1 VSPPSRLRQL
11 AERLGIISEYLDQT
25 GRQVRRTT
33 DATREALLSVMGF
46 DAPTED
52 AAAGWLAE
60 LDHEASETLVDP
72 VRVVRRDDKSARQVR
87 IRLPPGMRTADVDLI
102 LTEEGGHVW
111 KVRKKVAGGRA
122 AKIELPTRV
131 PYGYHRI
138 TVRLESRAGEGARAE
153 EQSFIVVP
161 SSCVTPEMLLGKRE
175 PRAMG
180 VIANLYS
187 LRREH
192 DWGVGDFS
200 TLTQLVEWSA
210 ARGAQFVGVNPLHAL
225 FNRGWDVSPYS
236 PVSRLFRNPLY
247 IDVDNVPEVA
257 ESEEARAI
265 LNAPE
270 SRATL
275 RALRESAWVDY
286 EGAIALKLRVL
297 TEAHRA
303 FRARQ
308 RGQRQVAY
316 EDYLRQQ
323 DPEISRFAMWMAL
336 AESSGVAD
344 WRRWPAALQSPDD
357 PAVRAFAA
365 ANAERVDFHKWL
377 QFECDRQ
384 VHLVAQRARTLGMR
398 IGAYQDLAI
407 GTNPGGS
414 DPWSYPNLFL
424 NGATV
429 GAPPD
434 PYAMEGQ
441 NWGLPPMSP
450 RALRAQRHRY
460 WIQLLRR
467 AFQHAGALRIDHV
480 MGLFRAFWIPEGLSG
495 KEGAYVRFPSEDLL
509 GILALESVRHD
520 ALVVGED
527 LGTVPKEVPPALKR
541 WGILS
546 SKVLY
551 FERDGRGRGFKPA
564 RAYPSLSLA
573 TANTHDMPT
582 LAGFWTE
589 LDVEIRQRV
598 GLLRTDAEVRGANRE
613 RARDKKALLARL
625 GLSLP
630 RHYEE
635 ATFPRRLAGRV
646 HDFLCSTPA
655 QLVGLS
661 LDDLT
666 GEVDP
671 VNVPGVGPDKY
682 PSWRRRTR
690 MTMEHIAWSFE
701 VDDAVRCDDRRGK
714 GETR

>member
-1 VSPPSRLRQL
+1 VSPSRLRQL
-11 AERLGIISEYLDQT
+11 AERLGIIPEYIDQT
-25 GRQVRRTT
+25 GRHVRRTS

-52 AAAGWLAE
+52 AAAAWLDE
-60 LDHEASETLVDP
+60 LDHEAAETILAP
-72 VRVVRRDDKSARQVR
+72 VRVTRRDDPRAQQVR
-87 IRLPPGMRTADVDLI
+87 IRLPPRLRNARVALE
-102 LTEEGGHVW
+102 LEEEAGHVW
-111 KVRKKVAGGRA
+111 RTSAVVGRTA
-122 AKIELPTRV
+122 TLQLPTR
-131 PYGYHRI
+131 PSYGYHRLTA
-138 TVRLESRAGEGARAE
+138 TVHAAAGSRTVG
-153 EQSFIVVP
+153 QSFIVVP
-161 SSCVTPEMLLGKRE
+161 SSCVTPPMLFGQRE

-187 LRREH
+187 VRREH
-192 DWGVGDFS
+192 DWGVGDFA

-247 IDVDNVPEVA
+247 LDVDSVPEIEGG

-265 LNAPE
+265 LNAHDV
-270 SRATL
+270 RQRL
-275 RALRESAWVDY
+275 RELRESPLVDY
-286 EGAIALKLRVL
+286 EGAITLKLRVL
-297 TEAHRA
+297 AEAHRT
-303 FRARQ
+303 FRARTSGE
-308 RGQRQVAY
+308 RRRAY
-316 EDYLRQQ
+316 EDFVRQQ
-323 DPEISRFAMWMAL
+323 DPEITRFAVWMAL

-344 WRRWPAALQSPDD
+344 WRAWPVALRAPDD
-357 PAVRAFAA
+357 PAVGAFAA

-384 VHLVAQRARTLGMR
+384 LRHVAERARVLGMR

-414 DPWSYPNLFL
+414 DTWSYPDLFL
-424 NGATV
+424 DGAHV

-434 PYAMEGQ
+434 PYAADGQ

-450 RALRAQRHRY
+450 RALRAQCYRY

-480 MGLFRAFWIPEGLSG
+480 MGLFRAFWIPEGLTG
-495 KEGAYVRFPSEDLL
+495 KEGAYVRFPADDLL

-527 LGTVPKEVPPALKR
+527 LGTVPREVPRALDR

-551 FERDGRGRGFKPA
+551 FERDARGRGFRPA
-564 RAYPSLSLA
+564 RSYPSASLA

-589 LDVEIRQRV
+589 RDIDVREQV
-598 GLLRTDAEVRGANRE
+598 GLLRTAAEVRAARRE
-613 RARDKKALLARL
+613 RATDKQALLARL
-625 GLSLP
+625 DLRVP
-630 RHYEE
+630 RHFEE
-635 ATFPRRLAGRV
+635 STFPRRLTGRV
-646 HDFLCSTPA
+646 HEFLCSTPA
-655 QLVGLS
+655 QLVGMS
-661 LDDLT
+661 LDDLM
-666 GEVDP
+666 GEEDP
-671 VNVPGVGPDKY
+671 VNVPGVGPDRY

-690 MTMEHIAWSFE
+690 MTMEHVAWSFE
-701 VDDAVRCDDRRGK
+701 VDDAMRCVSRRTG
-714 GETR
+714 GDTT

>member
-1 VSPPSRLRQL
+1 MKPSRLRQL
-11 AERLGIISEYLDQT
+11 AERLGIIPEYIDQT
-25 GRQVRRTT
+25 GRHVRRTS

-52 AAAGWLAE
+52 AAAAWLDE
-60 LDHEASETLVDP
+60 LDHEEAEAILPP
-72 VRVVRRDDKSARQVR
+72 VRVVRRDDPRAQQVR
-87 IRLPPGMRTADVDLI
+87 IRLPSRLRNARVGLE
-102 LTEEGGHVW
+102 LEEEAGHVW
-111 KVRKKVAGGRA
+111 RTSAVVGRTA
-122 AKIELPTRV
+122 TLELPTR
-131 PYGYHRI
+131 PAYGYHRL
-138 TVRLESRAGEGARAE
+138 TVTVPAAAGSRTV

-161 SSCVTPEMLLGKRE
+161 ASCVTPPMLFGQRD

-187 LRREH
+187 VRREH
-192 DWGVGDFS
+192 DWGVGDFA
-200 TLTQLVEWSA
+200 TLTQLVEWAA

-247 IDVDNVPEVA
+247 IDVDSVPEIG

-265 LNAPE
+265 LNAHDV
-270 SRATL
+270 RQRL
-275 RALRESAWVDY
+275 RALRDAPLVDY
-286 EGAIALKLRVL
+286 EGVITLKLRVL
-297 TEAHRA
+297 AEAHRA
-303 FRARQ
+303 FRARASGE
-308 RGQRQVAY
+308 RRRAY
-316 EDYLRQQ
+316 EDYVRLQ
-323 DPEISRFAMWMAL
+323 DPEITRFAVWMAL
-336 AESSGVAD
+336 AESSGIAD
-344 WRRWPAALQSPDD
+344 WRAWPAALRAPDD

-384 VHLVAQRARTLGMR
+384 LRDVAERARVLGMR

-407 GTNPGGS
+407 GTSPGGS
-414 DPWSYPNLFL
+414 DTWSYPDLFL
-424 NGATV
+424 DGAHV

-434 PYAMEGQ
+434 PYAADGQ

-450 RALRAQRHRY
+450 RALRAQCYRY

-480 MGLFRAFWIPEGLSG
+480 MGLFRAFWIPDGLTG
-495 KEGAYVRFPSEDLL
+495 KEGAYVRFPADDLL

-527 LGTVPKEVPPALKR
+527 LGTVPREVPRALDR

-551 FERDGRGRGFKPA
+551 FERDARGRGFKPA
-564 RAYPSLSLA
+564 RSYPSASLA

-589 LDVEIRQRV
+589 RDIDVRERV
-598 GLLRTDAEVRGANRE
+598 GLLRTAAEVRAARRE
-613 RARDKKALLARL
+613 RARDKTALLARL
-625 GLSLP
+625 DLPVP
-630 RHYEE
+630 RHFEE
-635 ATFPRRLAGRV
+635 STFPRRLTGRV
-646 HDFLCSTPA
+646 HEFLCSTPA
-655 QLVGLS
+655 QLVGMS
-661 LDDLT
+661 LDDLM
-666 GEVDP
+666 GEEDP
-671 VNVPGVGPDKY
+671 VNVPGVGPDRH

-690 MTMEHIAWSFE
+690 MTMEHVAWSFE
-701 VDDAVRCDDRRGK
+701 VDDAMRCASRRGG
-714 GETR
+714 GESR